1 MGGGRFVSGVSE
13 REICEWGGGGGGGQN
28 LCKSKNTEKGQR
40 THKHQMRH
48 LHKFR
53 HGNIL
58 AWSRGWK

>member
-13 REICEWGGGGGGGQN
+13 REICEWGGGQN